1 MLIILMILLLSN
13 CFLNLQANSLDSVT
27 FTGEQI
33 IEDTCV
39 TVPIR
44 LIRSANNKMIER
56 KYLLKVV
63 DAQDSIIQLNNKYV
77 LQQDT
82 IINDLKNRI
91 LETNR
96 INNDLEERYKKE
108 RTKKIIYGSIAGAFL
123 VATVTSVI
131 SISVMRK

>member
-1 MLIILMILLLSN
+1 MILLLSN
-13 CFLNLQANSLDSVT
+13 YFLNLQANSLDSIT

-33 IEDTCV
+33 IEDTCA

>member
-1 MLIILMILLLSN
+1 
-13 CFLNLQANSLDSVT
+13 
-27 FTGEQI
+27 
-33 IEDTCV
+33 
-39 TVPIR
+39 
-44 LIRSANNKMIER
+44 MIER

-63 DAQDSIIQLNNKYV
+63 DAQDSIIQLNNEYI

-96 INNDLEERYKKE
+96 INDELKEQYKKE

-123 VATVTSVI
+123 VATVASVI

>member
-1 MLIILMILLLSN
+1 MLKILLTLLLLN
-13 CFLNLQANSLDSVT
+13 CFLSLQANDLDSVP
-27 FTGEQI
+27 FTWEQI

-44 LIRSANNKMIER
+44 LIRSANDKMIER
-56 KYLLKVV
+56 KYLLKVT
-63 DAQDSIIQLNNKYV
+63 DAQDSIICLKTNYI

-96 INNDLEERYKKE
+96 INNELQERCKKE
-108 RTKKIIYGSIAGAFL
+108 RTKKIIYGSVAGAFL
-123 VATVTSVI
+123 VATVASIV

>member
-1 MLIILMILLLSN
+1 MILLLSN
-13 CFLNLQANSLDSVT
+13 YFLNLQANSLDSVP

-56 KYLLKVV
+56 KYLLKIV

-108 RTKKIIYGSIAGAFL
+108 RTKKIIYGSIAGALL

>member
-1 MLIILMILLLSN
+1 MLIVLMILLLSN
-13 CFLNLQANSLDSVT
+13 CFLNLQANSLDSIH

-39 TVPIR
+39 NVPIK

-63 DAQDSIIQLNNKYV
+63 DAQDSIIQLNNEYI

-91 LETNR
+91 LENNK
-96 INNDLEERYKKE
+96 INNELEEQYKKE
-108 RTKKIIYGSIAGAFL
+108 RTKKIIYGSVAGAFL
-123 VATVTSVI
+123 VATIASMV

>member
-13 CFLNLQANSLDSVT
+13 YFLNLQANSLDSFP
-27 FTGEQI
+27 FTGKQI

-39 TVPIR
+39 IMPIR

-63 DAQDSIIQLNNKYV
+63 DAQDSIIQLNNEYI

-96 INNDLEERYKKE
+96 INDELKEQYKKE

>member
-1 MLIILMILLLSN
+1 M
-13 CFLNLQANSLDSVT
+13 
-27 FTGEQI
+27 
-33 IEDTCV
+33 
-39 TVPIR
+39 PIR

-63 DAQDSIIQLNNKYV
+63 DAQDSIIQLNNEYI

-96 INNDLEERYKKE
+96 INDELKEQYKKE

>member
-1 MLIILMILLLSN
+1 MILLLSN
-13 CFLNLQANSLDSVT
+13 CFLNLQANNLDSVPV
-27 FTGEQI
+27 TGEQI
-33 IEDTCV
+33 MEDTCV
-39 TVPIR
+39 SVPIR
-44 LIRSANNKMIER
+44 FIRSANNKMIER

-63 DAQDSIIQLNNKYV
+63 DAQDSIIQLNHKYV

-91 LETNR
+91 VETNR
-96 INNDLEERYKKE
+96 INDELQERYKKE

-123 VATVTSVI
+123 VATVTSII

>member
-1 MLIILMILLLSN
+1 MLKILLTLLLLN
-13 CFLNLQANSLDSVT
+13 CFLSLRANDLDSVP
-27 FTGEQI
+27 FTGKQI

-44 LIRSANNKMIER
+44 LIRSANDKMIER
-56 KYLLKVV
+56 KYLLKVA
-63 DAQDSIIQLNNKYV
+63 DAQDSIICLKTNCI

-96 INNDLEERYKKE
+96 LNNELQERYKKE
-108 RTKKIIYGSIAGAFL
+108 RTKKIIYGSVAGAFL
-123 VATVTSVI
+123 VATVASII

>member
-13 CFLNLQANSLDSVT
+13 CFLNLQANSLDSIP

-39 TVPIR
+39 NVPIK

-63 DAQDSIIQLNNKYV
+63 DTQDSIIQLNNEYI

-96 INNDLEERYKKE
+96 INNELEERYKKE
-108 RTKKIIYGSIAGAFL
+108 RTKKIIYGSVAGAFL
-123 VATVTSVI
+123 VATVASII
-131 SISVMRK
+131 SISIMRK

>member
-1 MLIILMILLLSN
+1 MILLLSN
-13 CFLNLQANSLDSVT
+13 CFLNLQANNLDSVSI
-27 FTGEQI
+27 TGEQI
-33 IEDTCV
+33 MEDTCV
-39 TVPIR
+39 SVPIK

-63 DAQDSIIQLNNKYV
+63 DTQDSIIRLNNEYI

-82 IINDLKNRI
+82 IINDLKDRI

-96 INNDLEERYKKE
+96 INNDLQEQYKKE
-108 RTKKIIYGSIAGAFL
+108 RTKKIIYGSVAGAFL
-123 VATVTSVI
+123 VATVASII

>member
-1 MLIILMILLLSN
+1 M
-13 CFLNLQANSLDSVT
+13 
-27 FTGEQI
+27 

-44 LIRSANNKMIER
+44 LIRSANDKMIER
-56 KYLLKVV
+56 KYLLKVT
-63 DAQDSIIQLNNKYV
+63 DAQDSIICLKTNYI

-82 IINDLKNRI
+82 IIDDLKNRI

-96 INNDLEERYKKE
+96 INTELQEQCKKE
-108 RTKKIIYGSIAGAFL
+108 RTKKIIYGSVAGAFL
-123 VATVTSVI
+123 VATVASIV

>member
-1 MLIILMILLLSN
+1 MILLLSN
-13 CFLNLQANSLDSVT
+13 YFLNLQANSLDSVP

-108 RTKKIIYGSIAGAFL
+108 RTKKIIYGSIAGALL

>member
-1 MLIILMILLLSN
+1 MLIVLMILLLSN
-13 CFLNLQANSLDSVT
+13 CFLNLQANSLDSIH

-39 TVPIR
+39 NVPIK

-63 DAQDSIIQLNNKYV
+63 NAQDSIIQLNNEYI

-91 LETNR
+91 LENNK
-96 INNDLEERYKKE
+96 INNELEERYKKE
-108 RTKKIIYGSIAGAFL
+108 RTKKIIYGSVAGAFL
-123 VATVTSVI
+123 VATVASIV

>member
-13 CFLNLQANSLDSVT
+13 CFLNLQANNLYRVP
-27 FTGEQI
+27 FTGEQM

-44 LIRSANNKMIER
+44 LIRSANDKMIER
-56 KYLLKVV
+56 KYLLKITDV
-63 DAQDSIIQLNNKYV
+63 QDSIICLKTNYI

-96 INNDLEERYKKE
+96 INTELQERYKKE
-108 RTKKIIYGSIAGAFL
+108 RTKKIIYGSIAGALL
-123 VATVTSVI
+123 VATVTSII

>member
-13 CFLNLQANSLDSVT
+13 CFLSLQANSLDSVP

-33 IEDTCV
+33 TEDTCV

-131 SISVMRK
+131 SISIMRK

>member
-1 MLIILMILLLSN
+1 MILLLSN
-13 CFLNLQANSLDSVT
+13 YFLNLQANSLDSVH

-63 DAQDSIIQLNNKYV
+63 DAQDSIIQLNNEYV

-96 INNDLEERYKKE
+96 INNELQEQYKKE
-108 RTKKIIYGSIAGAFL
+108 RTKKIIYGSFAGAFL
-123 VATVTSVI
+123 VATVVSII

>member
-1 MLIILMILLLSN
+1 MLIVLMILLLSN
-13 CFLNLQANSLDSVT
+13 CSLNLQANNLDSVPV
-27 FTGEQI
+27 TGKQI
-33 IEDTCV
+33 MEDTCV
-39 TVPIR
+39 NVPIKF
-44 LIRSANNKMIER
+44 IRSANNKMIER

-63 DAQDSIIQLNNKYV
+63 DAQDSIIHLNNEYV

-96 INNDLEERYKKE
+96 LNNELQEQYKKE
-108 RTKKIIYGSIAGAFL
+108 RTKKIIYGSVAGAFL
-123 VATVTSVI
+123 VATVASII

>member
-1 MLIILMILLLSN
+1 MLKILLTLLLLN
-13 CFLNLQANSLDSVT
+13 CFLSLRANDLDSVP
-27 FTGEQI
+27 FTGKQI

-39 TVPIR
+39 TVSIR
-44 LIRSANNKMIER
+44 LIRSANDKMIER

-63 DAQDSIIQLNNKYV
+63 DAQDSIIQLNNEYV

-96 INNDLEERYKKE
+96 INDELQERYKKE

-123 VATVTSVI
+123 VATVGSII

>member
-1 MLIILMILLLSN
+1 MILLLSN
-13 CFLNLQANSLDSVT
+13 YFLNLQANSLDSVH

-44 LIRSANNKMIER
+44 LIRSANNKMTER

-96 INNDLEERYKKE
+96 INNDLEEQYKKE
-108 RTKKIIYGSIAGAFL
+108 RTKKIIYGSIAGALL

-131 SISVMRK
+131 SISIMRK

>member
-1 MLIILMILLLSN
+1 MILLLSN

-39 TVPIR
+39 TVPIG

>member
-1 MLIILMILLLSN
+1 MILLLSN
-13 CFLNLQANSLDSVT
+13 CFLNLQANDLDSVH

-33 IEDTCV
+33 MEDTCV
-39 TVPIR
+39 SVPIR
-44 LIRSANNKMIER
+44 FIRSANNKMIER

-63 DAQDSIIQLNNKYV
+63 DAQDSIIQLNNEYI

-82 IINDLKNRI
+82 IISDLKNRI

-96 INNDLEERYKKE
+96 INNELQERYKKE
-108 RTKKIIYGSIAGAFL
+108 RTKKIIYGSIAGALL
-123 VATVTSVI
+123 VATVTSII

>member
-1 MLIILMILLLSN
+1 MILLLSN
-13 CFLNLQANSLDSVT
+13 YFLNLQANSLDSVS

-108 RTKKIIYGSIAGAFL
+108 RTKKIIYGSIAGVFL

>member
-1 MLIILMILLLSN
+1 MILLLSN
-13 CFLNLQANSLDSVT
+13 YFLNLQANSLDSVP

-63 DAQDSIIQLNNKYV
+63 DTQDSIIQLNNEYI

-108 RTKKIIYGSIAGAFL
+108 RTKKIIYGSIAGALL

>member
-1 MLIILMILLLSN
+1 MK
-13 CFLNLQANSLDSVT
+13 
-27 FTGEQI
+27 
-33 IEDTCV
+33 DTCIN
-39 TVPIR
+39 VPIK

-63 DAQDSIIQLNNKYV
+63 DAQDSIIHLNNEYI

-96 INNDLEERYKKE
+96 LNNELQEQYKKE
-108 RTKKIIYGSIAGAFL
+108 RTKKIIYGSVAGAFL
-123 VATVTSVI
+123 VATVASII

>member
-1 MLIILMILLLSN
+1 MILLLSN
-13 CFLNLQANSLDSVT
+13 YFLNLQANSLDSVP

-63 DAQDSIIQLNNKYV
+63 DTQDSIIQLNNEYI

-96 INNDLEERYKKE
+96 INNDLKERYKKE
-108 RTKKIIYGSIAGAFL
+108 RTKKIIYGSIAGALL

>member
-1 MLIILMILLLSN
+1 MILLLSN
-13 CFLNLQANSLDSVT
+13 CFLNLQANSLDSVS

-108 RTKKIIYGSIAGAFL
+108 RTKKIIYGSIAGVFL

>member
-1 MLIILMILLLSN
+1 M
-13 CFLNLQANSLDSVT
+13 NLQANSLDSVP
-27 FTGEQI
+27 FIGKQI

>member
-1 MLIILMILLLSN
+1 MILLLSN
-13 CFLNLQANSLDSVT
+13 CFLNLQANSLDSIP

-39 TVPIR
+39 NVPIK

-63 DAQDSIIQLNNKYV
+63 DTQDSIIQLNNEYI

-96 INNDLEERYKKE
+96 INNELEERYKKE
-108 RTKKIIYGSIAGAFL
+108 RTKKIIYGSVAGAFL
-123 VATVTSVI
+123 VATVASII
-131 SISVMRK
+131 SISIMRK

>member
-13 CFLNLQANSLDSVT
+13 CFLNLQANSLDSVP

-39 TVPIR
+39 TVPIK

-63 DAQDSIIQLNNKYV
+63 DAQDSIIQLNNEYI

-96 INNDLEERYKKE
+96 INNELEERYKKE

-131 SISVMRK
+131 SILIMRK

>member
-1 MLIILMILLLSN
+1 M
-13 CFLNLQANSLDSVT
+13 NLQANSLDSVH

-39 TVPIR
+39 NVPIR

-56 KYLLKVV
+56 KYLLKIV

>member
-1 MLIILMILLLSN
+1 MILLLSN
-13 CFLNLQANSLDSVT
+13 YFLNLQANSLDSVP

-33 IEDTCV
+33 IKDTCV
-39 TVPIR
+39 IVPIR

-108 RTKKIIYGSIAGAFL
+108 RTKKIIYGSIAGALL

>member
-1 MLIILMILLLSN
+1 MLIVLMILLLSN
-13 CFLNLQANSLDSVT
+13 CFLNLQANNLDSVPI
-27 FTGEQI
+27 TGEQI
-33 IEDTCV
+33 MEDTCV
-39 TVPIR
+39 NVPIK

-63 DAQDSIIQLNNKYV
+63 DAQDSIIHLNNEYV

-96 INNDLEERYKKE
+96 VNNELQEQYKKE

-123 VATVTSVI
+123 IATVASII

>member
-1 MLIILMILLLSN
+1 MILLLSN
-13 CFLNLQANSLDSVT
+13 CFLNLQANSLDSVH
-27 FTGEQI
+27 FTGKQI

-63 DAQDSIIQLNNKYV
+63 DAQDSIIQLNNEYI

-96 INNDLEERYKKE
+96 INDELKEQYKKE

-131 SISVMRK
+131 SISIMRK

>member
-1 MLIILMILLLSN
+1 M
-13 CFLNLQANSLDSVT
+13 
-27 FTGEQI
+27 

-44 LIRSANNKMIER
+44 LIRSANDKMIER
-56 KYLLKVV
+56 KYLLKVT
-63 DAQDSIIQLNNKYV
+63 DAQDSIICLKTNYI

-82 IINDLKNRI
+82 IIDDLKNRI

-96 INNDLEERYKKE
+96 INNELQERCKKE
-108 RTKKIIYGSIAGAFL
+108 RTKKIIYGSVAGAFL
-123 VATVTSVI
+123 VATIASIV

>member
-1 MLIILMILLLSN
+1 MILLLSN
-13 CFLNLQANSLDSVT
+13 YFLNLQANSLDSVH

-63 DAQDSIIQLNNKYV
+63 DTQDSIIQLNNKYV

-108 RTKKIIYGSIAGAFL
+108 RTKKIIYGSIAGALL

>member
-1 MLIILMILLLSN
+1 MILLLSN
-13 CFLNLQANSLDSVT
+13 YFLNLQANSLDSVP

-39 TVPIR
+39 IVPIR

-108 RTKKIIYGSIAGAFL
+108 RNKKIIYGSIAGALL